1 MKNPSSIAVPMFAI
15 CLLTGARASA
25 QGQQTGEPKAGSA
38 EQQIEA
44 LQVELV
50 KAILNG
56 DTSFYQKYYADD
68 AFSVHGQGQVY
79 TKAQEIADLKSGS
92 LKYDSYTIGDQKI
105 HIAGGSTA
113 VVVTLASGKG
123 LLESKPFNQDFRT
136 TYVWVKQEG
145 NWKLVLR
152 QVTRIPTSQ

>member
-1 MKNPSSIAVPMFAI
+1 MKNLSSIAVAMLAV
-15 CLLTGARASA
+15 CLLAGPLPSA
-25 QGQQTGEPKAGSA
+25 QGQQTGEPKGGSD
-38 EQQIEA
+38 EQQIKG
-44 LQVELV
+44 LQVEFV
-50 KAILNG
+50 KAILKG
-56 DTSFYQKYYADD
+56 DTSFYEKYYAND
-68 AFSVHGQGQVY
+68 AFSIHGQGQVY

-105 HIAGGSTA
+105 HIDGSTA

>member
-1 MKNPSSIAVPMFAI
+1 MKNLSSIAVAMLAI
-15 CLLTGARASA
+15 CLLPEPLPSA
-25 QGQQTGEPKAGSA
+25 QGQQTEEQKAGSD
-38 EQQIEA
+38 EQQIKT
-44 LQVELV
+44 LQVEFV
-50 KAILNG
+50 KAILKG
-56 DTSFYQKYYADD
+56 DTSFYEKYYADD
-68 AFSVHGQGQVY
+68 AFSIHSQGQVY

-105 HIAGGSTA
+105 HIDGSTA

-123 LLESKPFNQDFRT
+123 LLESKPFNQDFRS

>member
-1 MKNPSSIAVPMFAI
+1 MKKLSSIAVAMLAV
-15 CLLTGARASA
+15 CLLAEPLAST
-25 QGQQTGEPKAGSA
+25 QGQQAGEPKAGSA

-44 LQVELV
+44 LQVEFV
-50 KAILNG
+50 KAILKG
-56 DTSFYQKYYADD
+56 DTGFYQKYYADD

-92 LKYDSYTIGDQKI
+92 LKYDSYTIRDQKI
-105 HIAGGSTA
+105 HIDGSTA

-136 TYVWVKQEG
+136 TYVWVKREG
-145 NWKLVLR
+145 NWKLLLR
-152 QVTRIPTSQ
+152 QVTRIPTP

>member
-1 MKNPSSIAVPMFAI
+1 MKSLSSIAVAMLAI
-15 CLLTGARASA
+15 CLLAGPLPSA
-25 QGQQTGEPKAGSA
+25 QGQQTEQPKASSD
-38 EQQIEA
+38 EQQIKA
-44 LQVELV
+44 LQVEFV
-50 KAILNG
+50 KAILKG
-56 DTSFYQKYYADD
+56 DTSFYEKYYADD
-68 AFSVHGQGQVY
+68 ALSVHGQGQVY

-92 LKYDSYTIGDQKI
+92 LKYDSYTISDQKI
-105 HIAGGSTA
+105 YIDGSTA

-152 QVTRIPTSQ
+152 QVTRVPTSQ